1 MEEQLSKLETEL
13 KQFIELKGA
22 KGEKVQG
29 MELLSTNSKVGG
41 TLKVFFILLIT
52 CLLSFFALLGLRKY
66 YIFQQFF
73 PALVILDAVIHIILF
88 FYILNSGM
96 IYGDY
101 PATYFVV
108 TTNAIYLCDGFY
120 CCFLYSW
127 TFDEITMLEYG
138 KGVVRATSR
147 YWMSDARKSMVNK
160 SIVETY
166 KRNRRLVRNKQPM
179 ERRFLSFSDTIM
191 RPSESMPG
199 GNYNYVDG
207 RAYRYNNAPN
217 LQTKTFHFTSDSEM
231 PNLCGKAASGHRK
244 VKVEKLS

>member
-1 MEEQLSKLETEL
+1 MEEQLTKIETEL
-13 KQFIELKGA
+13 KQFIEEKGE
-22 KGEKVQG
+22 KGEKVLG
-29 MELLSTNSKVGG
+29 MSRLSTSSKVGG
-41 TLKVFFILLIT
+41 TLKLFFGLLVT
-52 CLLSFFALLGLRKY
+52 CLFSFLALLGLRRY

-73 PALVILDAVIHIILF
+73 PALVVVDVVIHIILF

-108 TTNAIYLCDGFY
+108 STNAIYLCDGYY

-138 KGVVRATSR
+138 KGIVRATSR
-147 YWMSDARKSMVNK
+147 YWMSDARKSLVNK
-160 SIVETY
+160 SIDETY

-179 ERRFLSFSDTIM
+179 ERRILSFSDTIV

-199 GNYNYVDG
+199 GNRNYVDG
-207 RAYRYNNAPN
+207 RVYRYNNAPT
-217 LQTKTFHFTSDSEM
+217 LQTKTLHFASDSEM
-231 PNLCGKAASGHRK
+231 PELCRKAASAHRK
-244 VKVEKLS
+244 VKIEKI

>member
-1 MEEQLSKLETEL
+1 MEEQLTKIETEL
-13 KQFIELKGA
+13 KQFIEEKGA
-22 KGEKVQG
+22 KGEKVLG
-29 MELLSTNSKVGG
+29 MSLLSTGSKVGG
-41 TLKVFFILLIT
+41 TLKIFFILLIT
-52 CLLSFFALLGLRKY
+52 CLFSFFALLGLRRF

-73 PALVILDAVIHIILF
+73 PALVVVDAVIHIILF

-108 TTNAIYLCDGFY
+108 STNAIYLCDGFY

-138 KGVVRATSR
+138 KGIVRATSR
-147 YWMSDARKSMVNK
+147 YWMSDARKSLVNK
-160 SIVETY
+160 SIDETY

-179 ERRFLSFSDTIM
+179 ERRILSFSDTIM

-199 GNYNYVDG
+199 GNRNYVDG
-207 RAYRYNNAPN
+207 RVYRYNNAPT
-217 LQTKTFHFTSDSEM
+217 LQTKTLHFAADSEM
-231 PNLCGKAASGHRK
+231 PELCRKAASGHRK
-244 VKVEKLS
+244 VKIEKI